1 MKLLAV
7 ILSLML
13 AATPVFAQR
22 GEMKGAGKQQ
32 GMSKDQREGLR
43 RDVRDFNQ
51 GPGRNRQDR
60 PPQRQLTPQER
71 EKLRRDIEGANKDMR
86 R

>member
-7 ILSLML
+7 LLSLML
-13 AATPVFAQR
+13 AITPAFAQR
-22 GEMKGAGKQQ
+22 GDMKGAGKQQ

-51 GPGRNRQDR
+51 DRNRQDR
-60 PPQRQLTPQER
+60 PPQRQLTPEER
-71 EKLRRDIEGANKDMR
+71 QKLRRDIEGANKDMR